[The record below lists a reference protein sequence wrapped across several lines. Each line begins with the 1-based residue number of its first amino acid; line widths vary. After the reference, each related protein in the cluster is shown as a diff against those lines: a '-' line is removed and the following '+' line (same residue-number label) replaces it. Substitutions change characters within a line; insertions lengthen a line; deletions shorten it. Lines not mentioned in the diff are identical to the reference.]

1 MIQNEA
7 IKRRKFFKS
16 DFARHFGPAWLVMMA
31 DVDAACVIGGA
42 QTGAVY
48 GYGFIWLFLILII
61 PLYIVQELAGR
72 ISIATGQG
80 LGGVIRE
87 NYSRGLSLMMTVPMA
102 VTDIVTYGIEY
113 VGIAV
118 GLQIIGFSIYYTI
131 PIIYVIH
138 ILIVTKRK
146 YVQAEKPLL
155 AISGF
160 LMVALTLT
168 LLYRGVVPFTSPL
181 SNPFLVQSGTTY
193 FFLVAANVGAVVMP
207 FMIFFQASA
216 TGVKATEL
224 SAEGIRIDRKKSVG
238 LMRKETLIGAIVTEV
253 LMVIIEMTFT
263 GIPKASDAS
272 VFASAHELGS
282 VLTPIAGSFSLL
294 VFGIGLISAS
304 FIALI
309 VISLASAWGIAESL
323 SISKRSVWIVYVVE
337 SFPAVIASLI
347 LPPGMLVNVVL
358 YLLVLFVFV
367 LIGPMAILG
376 VIGKNKKIMGDLA
389 LTRKGEWTFW
399 MTFIIIIS
407 TAVLA
412 VIF

>member
-1 MIQNEA
+1 MYTNQNA
-7 IKRRKFFKS
+7 TRKGFLKS
-16 DFARHFGPAWLVMMA
+16 DFAKHFGPAWLVMMA

-48 GYGFIWLFLILII
+48 GYGLIWLFLVLII

-72 ISIATGQG
+72 ISIATGRG

-87 NYSRGLSLMMTVPMA
+87 NYSRKLSLLMTAPMA
-102 VTDIVTYGIEY
+102 ITDVVTYGIEY

-131 PIIYVIH
+131 PAIYLIH

-155 AISGF
+155 IISAL
-160 LMVALTLT
+160 LMGALTLT

-181 SNPFLVQSGTTY
+181 SNPILVESNSTY

-224 SAEGIRIDRKKSVG
+224 NAEGIRIEKRRSLG
-238 LMRKETLIGAIVTEV
+238 MMRKETLIGAVVTEI

-263 GIPKASDAS
+263 GIPQASNAS
-272 VFASAHELGS
+272 VFASAQELGS
-282 VLTPIAGSFSLL
+282 VLTPIAGPYSL
-294 VFGIGLISAS
+294 VIFGIGLISAA

-323 SISKRSVWIVYVVE
+323 AISKRSLWIVYVME
-337 SFPAVIASLI
+337 SLPAVIAAMI
-347 LPPGMLVNVVL
+347 IPAGILVNAVL

-376 VIGKNKKIMGDLA
+376 IIGKNRKIMGDLA
-389 LTRKGEWTFW
+389 LTKKGEWTYW
-399 MTFIIIIS
+399 VTFATIIS
-407 TAVLA
+407 TAFLA
-412 VIF
+412 VVY

>member
-1 MIQNEA
+1 MFTNQNVT
-7 IKRRKFFKS
+7 RKSFLRS
-16 DFARHFGPAWLVMMA
+16 DFAKHFGPAWLVMMA

-48 GYGFIWLFLILII
+48 GYGLIWLFLLLII

-72 ISIATGQG
+72 ISIATGRG

-87 NYSRGLSLMMTVPMA
+87 NYSRRLSLLMTAPMA
-102 VTDIVTYGIEY
+102 ITDVATYGIEY

-131 PIIYVIH
+131 PAIYLIH

-155 AISGF
+155 IISAL
-160 LMVALTLT
+160 LMGTLTMT

-181 SNPFLVQSGTTY
+181 SDPILVKSGSTY
-193 FFLVAANVGAVVMP
+193 FFLIAANVGAVVMP

-224 SAEGIRIDRKKSVG
+224 SAEGIHIEKKRSLG
-238 LMRKETLIGAIVTEV
+238 MMRKETLIGAIVTEV

-263 GIPKASDAS
+263 GIPQASSAT
-272 VFASAHELGS
+272 VFASAQELGS
-282 VLTPIAGSFSLL
+282 VLTPIAGPFSLTI
-294 VFGIGLISAS
+294 FGIGLISAA

-323 SISKRSVWIVYVVE
+323 AISKRSLWIVYVME
-337 SFPAVIASLI
+337 SLPAVIIAMI
-347 LPPGMLVNVVL
+347 IPAGVLVNAVL

-376 VIGKNKKIMGDLA
+376 IIGKNRKIMGDLA
-389 LTRKGEWTFW
+389 LSKKGEWIYWATFA
-399 MTFIIIIS
+399 IILS
-407 TAVLA
+407 TAFLA
-412 VIF
+412 VIY